1 VLARLARLLS
11 AQPRVALTLRSRR
24 PARPLSSMAMPCEPD
39 DFPCKSDMTEFMNPT
54 ARQRAP
60 LHRPQVR
67 PRDGKDDAAV
77 SGVLFATPTHCQRHE
92 RNPHPSEQ
100 RRETAARVEQA
111 RRRALEQLALRVDRL
126 TAVLAEARAELAA
139 AARAGRAEGASIRA
153 IAEAVGLSR
162 PRVHEMLNATT
173 EPLQAV
179 GPMDVGPTCG

>member
-1 VLARLARLLS
+1 
-11 AQPRVALTLRSRR
+11 
-24 PARPLSSMAMPCEPD
+24 
-39 DFPCKSDMTEFMNPT
+39 
-54 ARQRAP
+54 
-60 LHRPQVR
+60 
-67 PRDGKDDAAV
+67 
-77 SGVLFATPTHCQRHE
+77 
-92 RNPHPSEQ
+92 
-100 RRETAARVEQA
+100 
-111 RRRALEQLALRVDRL
+111 L